1 MELIIIVLYL
11 VFAVAVAGF
20 AHDRGRSY
28 VAWLLLSL
36 IVSPLLTALLVAIS
50 PNLKVK
56 AVESSRS
63 PCPHCAEQILRA
75 AKICPHCRSPLD
87 PGWSTKRRYQSRPA

>member
-1 MELIIIVLYL
+1 MEIFILIFWVILASAVASYADRRGRNRVAWFVVALII
-11 VFAVAVAGF
+11 
-20 AHDRGRSY
+20 
-28 VAWLLLSL
+28 
-36 IVSPLLTALLVAIS
+36 SPVIAIIFLAAAPDLRAQQS
-50 PNLKVK
+50 AKER
-56 AVESSRS
+56 A